1 MNTAVDLWQTPQG
14 KEMVMIAG
22 WRQWADAGA
31 ISSGLPEYL
40 IELTGAEKIGEISA
54 DGFYMFQIP
63 GMHFLLRPVVRF
75 EDGQQTGL
83 EIRRN
88 EIFYTEDVGKGLV
101 IFLGDEPHMDV
112 DRYARAF
119 FDMVRALNVQKIAT
133 LGGVYGPV
141 PFNKDREIGCIFSLP
156 QMRAELD
163 EYALRFSNYEGGS
176 AIGSY
181 LLNQAVEENISYL
194 SFYGFVPN
202 YDFSQISKKMNQE
215 IRVEHD
221 FKAWYDI
228 MRRLN
233 QLFAMNIYLAQLEK
247 QSYELMDEM
256 ERQVAELEEKAPELK
271 VREFFE
277 QVNMQFQER
286 PFQPLDDV
294 WEQGLQDLF
303 DDLED

>member
-1 MNTAVDLWQTPQG
+1 MNKAVNLWQAVSG

-31 ISSGLPEYL
+31 ISSALPEYL
-40 IELTGAEKIGEISA
+40 IELTGAEKIGEIRS

-63 GMHFLLRPVVRF
+63 GMHFLLRPTVRF
-75 EDGQQTGL
+75 EDGVQTDL

-88 EIFYTEDVGKGLV
+88 EIFYTEDAGDKGLI

-112 DRYARAF
+112 ERYSHAF
-119 FDMVRALNVQKIAT
+119 FDVVKHLGVQKVVT

-141 PFNKDREIGCIFSLP
+141 PFDKDREIGCIFSLS
-156 QMRAELD
+156 QMRTEL
-163 EYALRFSNYEGGS
+163 ESYALRFSNYEGGS

-181 LLNQAVEENISYL
+181 LLNRAIEEKIAYL
-194 SFYGFVPN
+194 SLYGFVPN
-202 YDFSQISKKMNQE
+202 YDFSQITKNMNHE

-233 QLFAMNIYLAQLEK
+233 PLLGLNIYLAQLEK

-256 ERQVAELEEKAPELK
+256 EKQIAELEDASPNLNIGA
-271 VREFFE
+271 FFE
-277 QVNMQFQER
+277 QMNGQFQER

-294 WEQGLQDLF
+294 WQQGLQDLF
-303 DDLED
+303 DD

>member
-1 MNTAVDLWQTPQG
+1 MNDAVKLWQTPQD

-31 ISSGLPEYL
+31 ISSGLPQYL
-40 IELTGAEKIGEISA
+40 IELTGAEKIGEVQT

-75 EDGQQTGL
+75 EDGAQTGL
-83 EIRRN
+83 EVRRN
-88 EIFYTEDVGKGLV
+88 EIYYTEDLGKGLI

-112 DRYARAF
+112 DRYSCAF
-119 FDMVRALNVQKIAT
+119 FDVVKALNVQKVIT

-141 PFNKDREIGCIFSLP
+141 PFDKDREIGCTYSLS
-156 QMRAELD
+156 QMRSNLET
-163 EYALRFSNYEGGS
+163 YAVRFSNYEGGAS
-176 AIGSY
+176 IGSY
-181 LLNQAVEENISYL
+181 LLNRATKEHIPYL

-202 YDFSQISKKMNQE
+202 YDFSQISDMHQGE
-215 IRVEHD
+215 IRVEND

-228 MRRLN
+228 MRRIN
-233 QLFAMNIYLAQLEK
+233 HLFEVEIYLGQLEK

-256 ERQVAELEEKAPELK
+256 EKRIGELERKSPELK

-286 PFQPLDDV
+286 PFQPLGDV
-294 WEQGLQDLF
+294 WEEGLQNLF
-303 DDLED
+303 DDLDE